1 MASHLSLASN
11 DARGHRSR
19 SSRGIRFGSSAMR
32 ARRPRLLTL
41 MSALFLEDAD
51 DVPLGGQPELAPR
64 SPRAELTD
72 ELEVVFRDHVREL
85 VASHVASLADVGR
98 AVLSTSPGMVDYCA
112 TARPQHPAY
121 LAHVCVDV
129 GRGDVDEHVERPH
142 AVDAPARDRGQA
154 PPIVDMEL
162 HVAGLLEAA
171 PAQFDAPVRKVDQAE
186 APGDALKGFG
196 PAARSRAYLQDRSF
210 SREVRQHHLCDE
222 GALPFLRRRPF
233 LTPQRPIPPLPVRIV
248 DGAG

>member
-72 ELEVVFRDHVREL
+72 ELEVVFRDHVRDL
-85 VASHVASLADVGR
+85 VATHVASLADARR
-98 AVLSTSPGMVDYCA
+98 AILSTRPGLADDGTA
-112 TARPQHPAY
+112 ARPQHPAY
-121 LAHVCVDV
+121 LAHVRVD
-129 GRGDVDEHVERPH
+129 D
-142 AVDAPARDRGQA
+142 
-154 PPIVDMEL
+154 
-162 HVAGLLEAA
+162 
-171 PAQFDAPVRKVDQAE
+171 
-186 APGDALKGFG
+186 
-196 PAARSRAYLQDRSF
+196 
-210 SREVRQHHLCDE
+210 
-222 GALPFLRRRPF
+222 
-233 LTPQRPIPPLPVRIV
+233 
-248 DGAG
+248 